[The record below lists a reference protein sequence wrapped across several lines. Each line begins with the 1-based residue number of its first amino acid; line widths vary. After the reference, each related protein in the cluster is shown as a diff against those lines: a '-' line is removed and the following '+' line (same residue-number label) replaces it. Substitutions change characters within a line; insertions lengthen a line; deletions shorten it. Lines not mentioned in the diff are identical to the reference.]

1 MTMMCSLWLPVI
13 LDILLYTYTLYLLGR
28 GGGDEKDYE
37 KDDDGGSR
45 IYLSDP
51 WWADKISDD
60 QDLFDVDVDDD
71 GGMAGPSIGNASTS
85 NLPAE
90 TQSDEYDEE
99 GDEEGDDKGIGRDGG
114 EEAEDHSA
122 GNYGGRSQSCGKF
135 VKSFEDDNDDEN
147 NSKIGRSDI
156 LVSQVISDEDDGI
169 TYVPSF
175 EPM

>member
-1 MTMMCSLWLPVI
+1 MTMMCSLWLRVI

-99 GDEEGDDKGIGRDGG
+99 GDEEGIGRDGG

-122 GNYGGRSQSCGKF
+122 GNDGRRSQSCGKF